1 VPGLGGRPAARPAYT
16 VRVPSDRRSFSL
28 RINRRKVKLKQ
39 VDKPTRS
46 FELSVG
52 GVAQSIV
59 SLADPRRLA
68 YPYVRHI
75 ARMIDAAA
83 PPGEPIRLAHLG
95 AGGLTL
101 PRYAAVTRPGSP
113 QVVVEFEREVCEAVL
128 EALPLPE
135 PNGIR
140 LVYGDA
146 RAVAEG
152 VEAPDAGDAGAAGGA
167 GAAGDA
173 GAARRSAADDWR
185 DAAFTVVDLWD
196 AAIIRAH
203 VASREFYALV
213 AARSAP
219 AGVVAVNL
227 LDGHPFDYAR
237 RQAATLA
244 GVFAHVAVVLDFE
257 PEDDEGPLGN
267 VVVFASD
274 APLALAAHPELLGE
288 PRPHTLHGPALT
300 AWIDGAA
307 PMTDADATDSPDPD
321 DPRWA

>member
-1 VPGLGGRPAARPAYT
+1 

-28 RINRRKVKLKQ
+28 RINRRKVKLRQ
-39 VDKPTRS
+39 VDRPTRS
-46 FELSVG
+46 FELSIG

-59 SLADPRRLA
+59 SLEDPRRLA
-68 YPYVRHI
+68 YPYIRHI
-75 ARMIDAAA
+75 GRMIDAAA
-83 PPGEPIRLAHLG
+83 PAGAPLRIAHLG

-101 PRYAAVTRPGSP
+101 PRYVAVTRPGSE
-113 QVVVEFEREVCEAVL
+113 QVVVEFERNVLEAVL

-135 PNGIR
+135 PNGIGV
-140 LVYGDA
+140 LHGDA
-146 RAVAEG
+146 REIAS
-152 VEAPDAGDAGAAGGA
+152 APV
-167 GAAGDA
+167 
-173 GAARRSAADDWR
+173 SLPWQ

-213 AARSAP
+213 AARA
-219 AGVVAVNL
+219 AADGVVAVNL

-244 GVFAHVAVVLDFE
+244 GLFAHVAVVLDFE

-267 VVVFASD
+267 VVVVASD
-274 APLALAAHPELLGE
+274 APLAVTGRPELLGE
-288 PRPHTLHGPALT
+288 PRPHLLHGAELER
-300 AWIDGAA
+300 WIGGAA

>member
-1 VPGLGGRPAARPAYT
+1 M
-16 VRVPSDRRSFSL
+16 PSDRRSFSL

-39 VDKPTRS
+39 VEKASRS

-52 GVAQSIV
+52 GVAQSVV

-75 ARMIDAAA
+75 ARMIDVAA
-83 PPGEPIRLAHLG
+83 PAGEAVRAVHLG

-101 PRYAAVTRPGSP
+101 PRYVAATRPGSA

-135 PNGIR
+135 GSGIR
-140 LVYGDA
+140 LLYGDA
-146 RAVAEG
+146 RALAEAP
-152 VEAPDAGDAGAAGGA
+152 VEASVDPDGSDPDG
-167 GAAGDA
+167 
-173 GAARRSAADDWR
+173 SWS

-213 AARSAP
+213 AGRSAP
-219 AGVVAVNL
+219 DGVMAVNL

-244 GVFAHVAVVLDFE
+244 SLFAHVAVVLDFE

-267 VVVFASD
+267 VVVVGSD
-274 APLALAAHPELLGE
+274 APLAVAAHPELLGE
-288 PRPHTLHGPALT
+288 PRPHLLHGDELT
-300 AWIDGAA
+300 RWIGGAT

>member
-1 VPGLGGRPAARPAYT
+1 MK
-16 VRVPSDRRSFSL
+16 L
-28 RINRRKVKLKQ
+28 RQ
-39 VDKPTRS
+39 VDKPSRS

-52 GVAQSIV
+52 GIPQSVV
-59 SLADPRRLA
+59 SLEDPRRLA
-68 YPYVRHI
+68 YPYIRHV

-83 PPGEPIRLAHLG
+83 PGGTPLRVAHLG

-101 PRYAAVTRPGSP
+101 PRYVAVTRPGSR
-113 QVVVEFEREVCEAVL
+113 QIVVEFEREVLDAVL

-135 PNGIR
+135 PNDIQV
-140 LVYGDA
+140 LYGDA
-146 RAVAEG
+146 REIASDPVAS
-152 VEAPDAGDAGAAGGA
+152 PWQD
-167 GAAGDA
+167 
-173 GAARRSAADDWR
+173 S
-185 DAAFTVVDLWD
+185 AFTVVDLWD

-213 AARSAP
+213 AARA
-219 AGVVAVNL
+219 AVGGVVAVNL

-244 GVFAHVAVVLDFE
+244 GLFAHVAVVLDFE

-267 VVVFASD
+267 VVVVASD
-274 APLALAAHPELLGE
+274 APLAVTERPELLGE
-288 PRPHTLHGPALT
+288 PRPHVLHGPELER
-300 AWIDGAA
+300 WIGGAV